1 MVTKQ
6 ELSGSWNKVVGTVKE
21 KYGQISDNELRQV
34 EGNVDQLVGLV
45 QRKTGQSRE
54 QIEAMLDE
62 CCQSSDSAVQRA
74 KDSASQYAE
83 GAGEYVREQYQQVS
97 NQAQRGYQQSVQTL
111 SRRPLESAGV
121 AFGIG
126 LVAGLAIGL
135 SLSSRSQPPESFWQ
149 RRWS

>member
-6 ELSGSWNKVVGTVKE
+6 ELSGSWNKIVGTVKE

-62 CCQSSDSAVQRA
+62 CCQSADSTMQRVSE
-74 KDSASQYAE
+74 KASQYA
-83 GAGEYVREQYQQVS
+83 GDAGEYVREQYGQIS
-97 NQAQRGYQQSVQTL
+97 DQAQRGYQQSVRTL
-111 SRRPLESAGV
+111 SRHPLESAGV

-126 LVAGLAIGL
+126 LVAGIAIGL
-135 SLSSRSQPPESFWQ
+135 SLTSRPQPPEHFWQ
-149 RRWS
+149 RR